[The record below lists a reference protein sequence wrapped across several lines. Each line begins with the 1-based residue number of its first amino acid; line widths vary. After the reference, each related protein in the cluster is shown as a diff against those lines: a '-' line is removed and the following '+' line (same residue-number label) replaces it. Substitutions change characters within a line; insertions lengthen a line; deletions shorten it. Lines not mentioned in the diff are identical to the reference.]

1 MAQAL
6 FEQIASQVGV
16 SARTVQRVLNSELK
30 DTRPTIIRRSNQ
42 IRVLAEQMNYRP
54 NSAAKAVARGSFKC
68 ISLVR
73 AAGGGKRFPSTSLSD
88 GILAELVAH
97 DMHLSLH
104 QLPDEKLTQAGFLPK
119 VLRTSMS
126 DGLLVD
132 YAHDIP
138 ARMIELIQQD
148 AMPTIWL
155 NVKMPADCVHPD
167 DHQAAQL
174 ATRYLIDRGHQRIAY
189 VQLGVSGHYSETDRC
204 AGYTAAMQAAGLPTQ
219 YAVIPGDNAKP
230 GIRSTRMSMAREFLG
245 QTDLAWPDRP
255 TAVVAYSS
263 ATAQPLAAAAMAMG
277 LRIPQDLS
285 IVSVDVDFAAS
296 TDLGFSMTTV
306 LVDAVEFGRQGV
318 RALLKKIDNPNQPLA
333 PVVIPGKMVVG
344 YTTTSF

>member
-1 MAQAL
+1 MALAL

-30 DTRPTIIRRSNQ
+30 DTRPSIIRRSNQ

-54 NSAAKAVARGSFKC
+54 NSAAQAVARGSFKC

-73 AAGGGKRFPSTSLSD
+73 AAGGGKRFPFTSLSD
-88 GILAELVAH
+88 GILQELVAH

-104 QLPDEKLTQAGFLPK
+104 QLPDEKLTQAGYLPK

-138 ARMIELIQQD
+138 SKMIELIRQD

-155 NVKMPADCVHPD
+155 NVKMPSDCVHPD
-167 DHQAAQL
+167 DRQASQL
-174 ATRYLIDRGHQRIAY
+174 AARHLIDQGHRRIAF
-189 VQLGVSGHYSETDRC
+189 VEFGVSGHYSESDRN
-204 AGYTAAMQAAGLPTQ
+204 AGYTAAMRAAGLQPQ
-219 YAVIPGDNAKP
+219 YAVYSGDNAEL
-230 GIRSTRMSMAREFLG
+230 GTRNARLSMAREFL
-245 QTDLAWPDRP
+245 TRPDRP

-263 ATAQPLAAAAMAMG
+263 ATAQPLAVAAMAMG
-277 LRIPQDLS
+277 LKIPQDLS

-296 TDLGFSMTTV
+296 MDLGFSITTV

-318 RALLKKIDNPNQPLA
+318 RALLKKIENPDRPLK
-333 PVVIPGKMVVG
+333 PLLIPGKLVAG
-344 YTTTSF
+344 QTTV

>member
-1 MAQAL
+1 MAQGL

-30 DTRPTIIRRSNQ
+30 DTRPSIIRRSNQ

-54 NSAAKAVARGSFKC
+54 NSAAKAVAKGSFKC

-73 AAGGGKRFPSTSLSD
+73 AAWGGKRFPFSSLSD
-88 GILAELVAH
+88 GILEELVAH
-97 DMHLSLH
+97 DMHLALH
-104 QLPDEKLTQAGFLPK
+104 QLPDEKLTQAGYLPK

-138 ARMIELIQQD
+138 ARMVELIQQD
-148 AMPTIWL
+148 AMPSIWL

-167 DHQAAQL
+167 DLQATQL
-174 ATRYLIDRGHQRIAY
+174 AAKYLIDRGHKRIAY
-189 VQLGVSGHYSETDRC
+189 VQLGVSGHYSEAERRD
-204 AGYTAAMQAAGLPTQ
+204 GYTTAMQAAGLPTY
-219 YAVIPGDNAKP
+219 YAIITADNLKVRAS
-230 GIRSTRMSMAREFLG
+230 GMRMSMAREFL
-245 QTDLAWPDRP
+245 ARPDRP

-263 ATAQPLAAAAMAMG
+263 ASAQPLAVAAMAMG
-277 LRIPQDLS
+277 LRVPQDLS
-285 IVSVDVDFAAS
+285 IVSVDVDGAAS
-296 TDLGFSMTTV
+296 TDLGFSITTV

-318 RALLKKIDNPNQPLA
+318 RALLKKIQNPDQPLL
-333 PVVIPGKMVVG
+333 PVLIPGRLLAG
-344 YTTTSF
+344 QTTM